1 MRYQSGK
8 LEAITE
14 ESKDRQSLKKFG
26 LKKTPAKE
34 KKKNPKKPNKQT
46 SKKKP
51 NKNKQTNKTCKYLYK
66 LYSENINEYS
76 FRSQNKW
83 SRN

>member
-26 LKKTPAKE
+26 LKKTPAK
-34 KKKNPKKPNKQT
+34 KKKKKTQKTKQTNKQ
-46 SKKKP
+46 KKP

-66 LYSENINEYS
+66 LYLENINEYS